1 MGDVRAHSTPR
12 GTSARRRSFDG
23 ATKASLERRI
33 VDSYRAPSVSL
44 SRARDASARPIE
56 RATAALAPPSRGDAA
71 RARDD
76 GLGRSR
82 ASERVLSTS
91 ARA

>member
-12 GTSARRRSFDG
+12 GTSARRRSFHG

-33 VDSYRAPSVSL
+33 VDSYRALSVSL

-56 RATAALAPPSRGDAA
+56 
-71 RARDD
+71 
-76 GLGRSR
+76 
-82 ASERVLSTS
+82 
-91 ARA
+91 